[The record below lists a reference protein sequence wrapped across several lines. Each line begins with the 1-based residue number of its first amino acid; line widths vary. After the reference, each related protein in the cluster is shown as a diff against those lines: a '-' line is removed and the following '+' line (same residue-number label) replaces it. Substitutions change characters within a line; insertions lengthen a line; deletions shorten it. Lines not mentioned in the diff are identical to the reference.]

1 MGLTMVLAPTTGTVL
16 YELGGSVPVI
26 AGAVVTGLVAVGAT
40 VSPRLRA
47 ATSPEEPETTPA
59 A

>member
-1 MGLTMVLAPTTGTVL
+1 MVLAPTTGTLL

-26 AGAVVTGLVAVGAT
+26 AGAVVTALVAVGAS

-47 ATSPEEPETTPA
+47 ASSPVEPETTPA